1 MAKVSRF
8 EDLEVWKSARAFSK
22 LIYETTSS
30 PVFSKDFSH
39 KDQINRSVG
48 SIMDNIA
55 EGFERGGNKELIQYL
70 FIAKGSCGEAR
81 SQLFRALDKE
91 YISQEEFS
99 LLENKSQEISKQ
111 LSGFIHYLK
120 NSEMRGE
127 KYVKEPIEEYSTTP
141 PILNFES

>member
-8 EDLEVWKSARAFSK
+8 EDLEVWKSARAFARI
-22 LIYETTSS
+22 IYETTLKDG
-30 PVFSKDFSH
+30 FSKDFSH
-39 KDQINRSVG
+39 KDQINRSSG

-70 FIAKGSCGEAR
+70 FIAKGSAGEAR

-91 YISQEEFS
+91 YINQEEFS
-99 LLENKSQEISKQ
+99 RLENKLQEISKQ
-111 LSGFIHYLK
+111 LSGFINYLK

-127 KYVKEPIEEYSTTP
+127 KYVKEPIEDYSTSSS
-141 PILNFES
+141 NFES